1 MLEATVIYPHQLFPE
16 HPALKPGRRV
26 YLVEE
31 QLLLTYNPIH
41 IQKLILHKLT
51 LDAYQEYLISAGYS
65 VTRLT
70 LAEYQNAQAIFVKL
84 QTDAIATIHVVD
96 TTDTYLEAALA
107 NSNLERIWYESPLFL
122 LPKNEAIDRYSK
134 SKQHMARFYKQLR
147 IDKQILI
154 TDSNEPIGGQWSFD
168 EDNRKK
174 IPKHTVLPIDITV
187 KNGAAVDEAAAWAR
201 LLNAEIYGEPGC
213 WLPTTHTEA
222 KAYLQNFLQER
233 FAEFGTYEDAMHS
246 DNVRLW
252 HSTLS
257 PLLNI
262 GLLTPRYVLDTALSY
277 AKEHKT
283 PLNSLEG
290 FIRQILGWREF
301 IRASYERDG
310 STMRQQNFF
319 AHIKKIPPSF
329 WDGTTNIFPVDDV
342 INKALQYGYNHHI
355 ERLMV
360 LGNIM
365 LLSQYSPHEVYRWFM
380 GMYIDS
386 YDWVMVPNVY
396 GMSQFADGGSFATK
410 PYISGSNYIKKM
422 SHYPA
427 GDWEELWTA
436 LYWNFISTHK
446 EFFSTNH
453 RLSMMPRLLEKM
465 DSQKR
470 NQYLS
475 VAADHLNKK

>member
-1 MLEATVIYPHQLFPE
+1 MSEATVIYPHQLFAE
-16 HPALKPGRRV
+16 HPALQPGRRV
-26 YLVEE
+26 YLIEE
-31 QLLLTYNPIH
+31 QLLLTYNPTH

-51 LDAYQEYLISAGYS
+51 LDAYQEYLIAAGYT

-70 LAEYQNAQAIFVKL
+70 LVEYKNTQAVFEKL
-84 QTDAIATIHVVD
+84 QAEGITVIHVAD
-96 TTDTYLEAALA
+96 TTDTYLEAALT
-107 NSNLERIWYESPLFL
+107 NSSLERIWYESPLFL
-122 LPKNEAIDRYSK
+122 LSKEEAVDRYTA

-147 IDKQILI
+147 IDKQILV
-154 TDSNEPIGGQWSFD
+154 TDNDEPTGGQWSFD

-174 IPKHTVLPIDITV
+174 IPKHTALPNDIAMISDKNID
-187 KNGAAVDEAAAWAR
+187 AATSWAR
-201 LLNAEIYGEPGC
+201 ELDAEIYGEPGC

-222 KAYLQNFLQER
+222 EAYLQAFLQER
-233 FAEFGTYEDAMHS
+233 FADFGTYEDALHTEG
-246 DNVRLW
+246 VRLW

-262 GLLTPRYVLDTALSY
+262 GLLTPQHVLDVALSY
-277 AKEHKT
+277 AKENEV

-290 FIRQILGWREF
+290 FVRQILGWREF

-319 AHIKKIPPSF
+319 THTKKLLPSF
-329 WDGTTNIFPVDDV
+329 WDGTTSLPPVDDV
-342 INKALQYGYNHHI
+342 INKALLYGYNHHI

-360 LGNIM
+360 VGNIM
-365 LLSQYSPHEVYRWFM
+365 LLSQISPHEVYRWFM
-380 GMYIDS
+380 GMYVDA

-422 SHYPA
+422 SNYQT
-427 GDWEELWTA
+427 GDWEQLWTA

-465 DSQKR
+465 DEQKR
-470 NQYLS
+470 TQHLKLAEDY
-475 VAADHLNKK
+475 LNKK